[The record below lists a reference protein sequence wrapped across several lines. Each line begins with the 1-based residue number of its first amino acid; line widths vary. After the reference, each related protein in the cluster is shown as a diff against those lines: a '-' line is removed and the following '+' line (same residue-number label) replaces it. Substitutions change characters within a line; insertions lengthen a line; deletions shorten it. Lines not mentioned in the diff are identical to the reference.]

1 LAFAKKDPFKVGA
14 LLSSLVLCWLVGS
27 GFDLRTRTRS
37 VPEGRINRTASGW
50 HSFIHSYIQMGTI
63 PDRPDAKTATGPR
76 YGAVNVDRR
85 GRSCRWRLPST
96 SSSSR
101 ATAVPPRH
109 PFPSPTKRFLRPAEH
124 LTCSLDRRRCDAAVA
139 RPRAIKTPSTDDT
152 ARPLARACTLSL
164 REGAGAG
171 RSLQET
177 TKFSWAKNP
186 RK

>member
-1 LAFAKKDPFKVGA
+1 MAFAKKDPFKVGA
-14 LLSSLVLCWLVGS
+14 LLSSLVLFGWVRIRPAYT
-27 GFDLRTRTRS
+27 DPVRI
-37 VPEGRINRTASGW
+37 RINGMVSGW
-50 HSFIHSYIQMGTI
+50 HSFIHSSTQMGTI

-171 RSLQET
+171 RSLQ
-177 TKFSWAKNP
+177 
-186 RK
+186 